1 MGEGVKRASAA
12 LGSATAPYALHVKG
26 LELAGFDPR
35 SMTNLGL
42 GYAIAPIGPRYDIC
56 EHDVDFDDVPA
67 WPNTFDLS
75 RTLGVLRPIAANAQ
89 SMHKIRDFRVLSTL
103 WSACDA
109 LNLCIFASA
118 PTRLLSLAKISRL
131 IAAIT
136 GWETSSYEFMR
147 WGERRAHLLRI
158 YNLREGLTAADDRLP
173 DRFFDMPI
181 DAGRF
186 TGSRLD
192 RSQFDQAISLYYGTM
207 GWDQAGV
214 PTTATRYDYHL
225 EWTLSSEEKP

>member
-1 MGEGVKRASAA
+1 
-12 LGSATAPYALHVKG
+12 
-26 LELAGFDPR
+26 
-35 SMTNLGL
+35 
-42 GYAIAPIGPRYDIC
+42 
-56 EHDVDFDDVPA
+56 
-67 WPNTFDLS
+67 
-75 RTLGVLRPIAANAQ
+75 LRPIAANAQ

-214 PTTATRYDYHL
+214 PTTATRYDHHL